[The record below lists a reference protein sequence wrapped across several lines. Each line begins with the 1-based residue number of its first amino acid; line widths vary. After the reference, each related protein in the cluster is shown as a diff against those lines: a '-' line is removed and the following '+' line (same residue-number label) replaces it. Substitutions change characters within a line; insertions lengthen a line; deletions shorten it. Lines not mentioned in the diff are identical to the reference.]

1 MNFNKDNAP
10 ITCKLINDIEYILS
24 ELNKDDLKKL
34 KYDNYELFKDTVFE
48 RNDFHEFIDNYFNVF
63 MLLIDKNK
71 VPFDILYKLINFK
84 GLIEAGQLNQI
95 DADNM
100 VYDFM
105 NDKYIYSKFGSKEN
119 FEKHILNNH

>member
-84 GLIEAGQLNQI
+84 GLIEAGQLNQNE
-95 DADNM
+95 ADNM